1 LVQLST
7 GEYHPAASKPCIA
20 VCEGPFVPGECSLS
34 VEIVGNRLGLLL
46 NFPFTQI
53 EPCESAFYLIDWR
66 TGHPYF
72 FREAEHGTYDAFA
85 FLNAD
90 TVVLPNLHLHT
101 LELCDVFSPPS
112 PSSPAPLRTLR
123 RLALPPLAVHAIP
136 FRIWCRAEPTPTG
149 GRAQRTAPEEAR
161 TRAPFR
167 PAPSAAI
174 VLFNIFILD
183 TRQRLHTHSLVL
195 HRAAL
200 LRPYRAQSLPSS
212 PSPSSPSPEPE
223 PRAEDDD
230 EDAPERLREHPAS
243 DSSHTPLIPWSTWG
257 PPACRLF
264 PADALATRWIT
275 TTCGQRFVLNSPLR
289 RAALHPEPAHL
300 CDFN

>member
-1 LVQLST
+1 LST

-101 LELCDVFSPPS
+101 LELCD
-112 PSSPAPLRTLR
+112 
-123 RLALPPLAVHAIP
+123 
-136 FRIWCRAEPTPTG
+136 
-149 GRAQRTAPEEAR
+149 
-161 TRAPFR
+161 
-167 PAPSAAI
+167 
-174 VLFNIFILD
+174 
-183 TRQRLHTHSLVL
+183 
-195 HRAAL
+195 
-200 LRPYRAQSLPSS
+200 
-212 PSPSSPSPEPE
+212 
-223 PRAEDDD
+223 
-230 EDAPERLREHPAS
+230 
-243 DSSHTPLIPWSTWG
+243 
-257 PPACRLF
+257 
-264 PADALATRWIT
+264 
-275 TTCGQRFVLNSPLR
+275 
-289 RAALHPEPAHL
+289 
-300 CDFN
+300 